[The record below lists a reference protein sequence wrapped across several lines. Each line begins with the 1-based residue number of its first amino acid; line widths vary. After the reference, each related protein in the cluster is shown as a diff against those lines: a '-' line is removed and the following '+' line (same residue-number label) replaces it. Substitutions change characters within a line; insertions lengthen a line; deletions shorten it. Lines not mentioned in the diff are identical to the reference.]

1 MPTGRGQV
9 HAAPMSDQPQAP
21 APVDGANDLP
31 LDPLPPGYIPE
42 QFAKSC
48 DPTSPPPM
56 RMMAARA
63 MAPIPPKH
71 LVPIIYQLMMD
82 PDPKIAAA
90 AQKSF
95 RSLDDKLLN
104 PIVADTNV
112 PPQLLDALCHTLT
125 DNFGVIEKV
134 LLNRATPDPGFIWV
148 AEHATDEKIINVVV
162 ENQERLLRDHDIVRG
177 LKKNPKALRSDLD
190 RAIDFLVREG
200 VFLDDLPE
208 FEDSFV
214 RLGKAE
220 MLAALKKVKIREE
233 LISADERAAA
243 AAAGVSAEEIALQ
256 GHTLSQE
263 EIDELLEEDAPG
275 DAGGRKKWHEMNK
288 MERMKAAMMGGL
300 EFALE
305 AVKSPNKA
313 IATAG
318 INNPKITEAEIP
330 KIIRNKS
337 LCDDVI
343 RAICNT
349 GDWTKSY
356 EVKLNLIQHPKTP
369 ISLVMRWL
377 PLMRQNDLKGLSKS
391 KSIPSNV
398 VQQAKRM
405 LETRGGH

>member
-1 MPTGRGQV
+1 
-9 HAAPMSDQPQAP
+9 MSDQPQP
-21 APVDGANDLP
+21 PVDGGNDLP
-31 LDPLPPGYIPE
+31 LEPLPPGFVPE
-42 QFAKSC
+42 QFAKSA
-48 DPTSPPPM
+48 DPSSPPPM

-90 AQKSF
+90 ATKTF
-95 RSLDDKLLN
+95 KSLDDKLVN
-104 PIVADTNV
+104 PIVADANV
-112 PPQLLDALCHTLT
+112 PPQLLDALCRTLV
-125 DNFGVIEKV
+125 DNFGVIEKL
-134 LLNRATPDPGFIWV
+134 LLNRGTPDPGFVWV
-148 AEHATDEKIINVVV
+148 AEHATDEKVINVVV
-162 ENQERLLRDHDIVRG
+162 ENQERLLRDHNIVRA

-200 VFLDDLPE
+200 VFLEDVPE

-214 RLGKAE
+214 RLGKNE

-233 LISADERAAA
+233 LFTQEERAAA
-243 AAAGVSAEEIALQ
+243 AAAGVAAEELALQ
-256 GHTLSQE
+256 GQALSQE
-263 EIDELLEEDAPG
+263 EIDELLADDVPAEA
-275 DAGGRKKWHEMNK
+275 AGRKRWSEMNK

-305 AVKSPNKA
+305 AIKSPNKA
-313 IATAG
+313 IACAG
-318 INNPKITEAEIP
+318 INNAKITEAEIP

-337 LCDDVI
+337 ICDDVV
-343 RAICNT
+343 RTICNT

-369 ISLVMRWL
+369 ITLVMRWL
-377 PLMRQNDLKGLSKS
+377 PLMRQTDLKGLSRS

-398 VQQAKRM
+398 AQQAKRL
-405 LETRGGH
+405 LETRGQ

>member
-1 MPTGRGQV
+1 
-9 HAAPMSDQPQAP
+9 MSDQPQAP
-21 APVDGANDLP
+21 APADGGNDLP
-31 LDPLPPGYIPE
+31 LEPLPPGAIPE
-42 QFAKSC
+42 QFAKSA
-48 DPTSPPPM
+48 DPASPPPM

-63 MAPIPPKH
+63 MAPIPPKF

-95 RSLDDKLLN
+95 RGLDDKLLA
-104 PIVADTNV
+104 PIVADINL
-112 PPQLLDALCHTLT
+112 PPQILDALCHTLV
-125 DNFGVIEKV
+125 DKFAVIEKV
-134 LLNRATPDPGFIWV
+134 LLNRATPDPGFEWV

-177 LKKNPKALRSDLD
+177 LKKNPRAMRSDLD

-200 VFLDDLPE
+200 VFLEDLPE

-214 RLGKAE
+214 RLGKNE

-233 LISADERAAA
+233 LFTKEEHAAA
-243 AAAGVSAEEIALQ
+243 AAAGVAPEDIALQ
-256 GHTLSQE
+256 GHNLSQE
-263 EIDELLEEDAPG
+263 EIDELLEEDLAEEG
-275 DAGGRKKWHEMNK
+275 ATRKRWTEMNK
-288 MERMKAAMMGGL
+288 MEKMKAAMMGGL

-305 AVKSPNKA
+305 AIRSPNKA

-343 RAICNT
+343 RAICNA

-369 ISLVMRWL
+369 ITLVMRWL
-377 PLMRQNDLKGLSKS
+377 PLMRQNDLKGLAKS

-398 VQQAKRM
+398 AMQAKRM
-405 LETRGGH
+405 LETRTAH

>member
-1 MPTGRGQV
+1 
-9 HAAPMSDQPQAP
+9 MSDQPQP
-21 APVDGANDLP
+21 PVDGGNDLP
-31 LDPLPPGYIPE
+31 LEPLPPGFVPE
-42 QFAKSC
+42 QFAKSA
-48 DPTSPPPM
+48 DPSSPPPM

-90 AQKSF
+90 ATKTF
-95 RSLDDKLLN
+95 RSLDDKLVN
-104 PIVADTNV
+104 PIVADANV
-112 PPQLLDALCHTLT
+112 PPQLLDALCRTLI
-125 DNFGVIEKV
+125 DNFGVIEKL
-134 LLNRATPDPGFIWV
+134 LLNRGTPDPGFVWV

-162 ENQERLLRDHDIVRG
+162 ENQERLLRDHNIVRA
-177 LKKNPKALRSDLD
+177 LKKNPRAMRSDLD

-200 VFLDDLPE
+200 VFLEDVPE

-214 RLGKAE
+214 RLGKNE
-220 MLAALKKVKIREE
+220 MLAALKKVKIRDE
-233 LISADERAAA
+233 LFTPEERAAA
-243 AAAGVSAEEIALQ
+243 AAAGVAAEDLALQ
-256 GHTLSQE
+256 GQALSQE
-263 EIDELLEEDAPG
+263 EIDELLADDVPAEGA
-275 DAGGRKKWHEMNK
+275 GRKRWAEMNK
-288 MERMKAAMMGGL
+288 MEKMKAAMMGGL

-305 AVKSPNKA
+305 AIKSPNKG

-337 LCDDVI
+337 ICDDVV

-369 ISLVMRWL
+369 ITLVMRWL
-377 PLMRQNDLKGLSKS
+377 PLMRQADLKGLSKS

-398 VQQAKRM
+398 AQQAKR
-405 LETRGGH
+405 LLGTRGQ

>member
-1 MPTGRGQV
+1 MPAKDLRV
-9 HAAPMSDQPQAP
+9 HDARMSDQPQAP
-21 APVDGANDLP
+21 APVDANDLP
-31 LDPLPPGYIPE
+31 LEPLPAGYIPE
-42 QFAKSC
+42 QFAKSA

-90 AQKSF
+90 ALKSF
-95 RSLDDKLLN
+95 RGLDDKLLT
-104 PIVADTNV
+104 PIVADANV
-112 PPQLLDALCHTLT
+112 PPQILDALCHTLV
-125 DNFGVIEKV
+125 DNFALIEKL
-134 LLNRATPDPGFIWV
+134 LLNRGTPDPGFCWA
-148 AEHATDEKIINVVV
+148 AEHATDEKVINVVV
-162 ENQERLLRDHDIVRG
+162 ENQERLLRDHNIVRG
-177 LKKNPKALRSDLD
+177 LKKNPRALRSDLD
-190 RAIDFLVREG
+190 RAIDFMVREG
-200 VFLDDLPE
+200 VFLEDVAE

-214 RLGKAE
+214 RLGKNE
-220 MLAALKKVKIREE
+220 MLAALKKVKIRDELFTNEE
-233 LISADERAAA
+233 R
-243 AAAGVSAEEIALQ
+243 AAAGVSAEEFALQ
-256 GHTLSQE
+256 GHNLSQE
-263 EIDELLEEDAPG
+263 EIDELLEEDAPSES
-275 DAGGRKKWHEMNK
+275 GGRKKWHEMNK
-288 MERMKAAMMGGL
+288 MERLKAAMMGGL

-305 AVKSPNKA
+305 AIKSPNKA

-330 KIIRNKS
+330 KVIKNKS
-337 LCDDVI
+337 LCDDVV

-398 VQQAKRM
+398 AQQAKRM

>member
-1 MPTGRGQV
+1 
-9 HAAPMSDQPQAP
+9 MSDQPQAP

-31 LDPLPPGYIPE
+31 LEPLPPGFIPD
-42 QFAKSC
+42 QFAKSA
-48 DPTSPPPM
+48 DPSSPPPM

-90 AQKSF
+90 AVKSF
-95 RSLDDKLLN
+95 RGLDDKLLN
-104 PIVADTNV
+104 PIIGDPNV
-112 PPQLLDALCHTLT
+112 PPQILDALCHTLV
-125 DNFGVIEKV
+125 DKFAIIEKV
-134 LLNRATPDPGFIWV
+134 LLNRGTPDPGFCWV
-148 AEHATDEKIINVVV
+148 AEHATDEKVINVVV
-162 ENQERLLRDHDIVRG
+162 ENQERLLRDHNIVRG

-190 RAIDFLVREG
+190 RAIDFMVREG
-200 VFLDDLPE
+200 VFLEDVPE

-214 RLGKAE
+214 RLGKNE
-220 MLAALKKVKIREE
+220 MLAALKKVKMRDE
-233 LISADERAAA
+233 LFSQEERAAA
-243 AAAGVSAEEIALQ
+243 AAAGVAAEDLVLQ
-256 GHTLSQE
+256 GHNLTQE
-263 EIDELLEEDAPG
+263 EIDELLEEDAP
-275 DAGGRKKWHEMNK
+275 AESGGRKKWHEMNK
-288 MERMKAAMMGGL
+288 MEKMKAAMMGGL
-300 EFALE
+300 EYALE
-305 AVKSPNKA
+305 AIKSPNKA

-330 KIIRNKS
+330 KVIKNKS
-337 LCDDVI
+337 LCDDVV

-398 VQQAKRM
+398 AMQAKRM
-405 LETRGGH
+405 LETRGQ

>member
-1 MPTGRGQV
+1 
-9 HAAPMSDQPQAP
+9 MSDQPQAP
-21 APVDGANDLP
+21 APVDGGNDLP
-31 LDPLPPGYIPE
+31 LEPLPPGAIPE
-42 QFAKSC
+42 QFAKSA
-48 DPTSPPPM
+48 DPASPPPM

-95 RSLDDKLLN
+95 RGLDDKLLA
-104 PIVADTNV
+104 PIVADINL
-112 PPQLLDALCHTLT
+112 PPQILDALCHTLV
-125 DNFGVIEKV
+125 DKFAVIEKV
-134 LLNRATPDPGFIWV
+134 LLNRATPDPGFEWV

-177 LKKNPKALRSDLD
+177 LKKNPRAMRSDLD

-200 VFLDDLPE
+200 VFLEDLPE

-214 RLGKAE
+214 RLGKNE

-233 LISADERAAA
+233 LFTKEEHAAA
-243 AAAGVSAEEIALQ
+243 AAAGVAPEDIALQ
-256 GHTLSQE
+256 GNNLSQE
-263 EIDELLEEDAPG
+263 EIDELLEEDLAEEG
-275 DAGGRKKWHEMNK
+275 ATRKRWTEMNK
-288 MERMKAAMMGGL
+288 MEKMKAAMMGGL

-305 AVKSPNKA
+305 AIRSPNKA

-343 RAICNT
+343 RAICNA

-369 ISLVMRWL
+369 ITLVMRWL
-377 PLMRQNDLKGLSKS
+377 PLMRQNDLKGLAKS

-398 VQQAKRM
+398 AMQAKRM
-405 LETRGGH
+405 LETRTAH

>member
-1 MPTGRGQV
+1 MPAQDLRV
-9 HAAPMSDQPQAP
+9 HDARMSDQPKAP
-21 APVDGANDLP
+21 APVDANDLP
-31 LDPLPPGYIPE
+31 LEPLPAGYIPE
-42 QFAKSC
+42 QFAKSA

-90 AQKSF
+90 ALKSF
-95 RSLDDKLLN
+95 RGLDDKLLT
-104 PIVADTNV
+104 PIVADANV
-112 PPQLLDALCHTLT
+112 PPQILDALCHTLV
-125 DNFGVIEKV
+125 DNFALIEKL
-134 LLNRATPDPGFIWV
+134 LLNRGTPDPGFCWA
-148 AEHATDEKIINVVV
+148 AEHATDEKVINVVV
-162 ENQERLLRDHDIVRG
+162 ENQERLLRDHNIVRG
-177 LKKNPKALRSDLD
+177 LKKNPRALRSDLD
-190 RAIDFLVREG
+190 RAIDFMVREG
-200 VFLDDLPE
+200 VFLEDVAE

-214 RLGKAE
+214 RLGKNE
-220 MLAALKKVKIREE
+220 MLAALKKVKIRDE
-233 LISADERAAA
+233 LFTNEERAAA
-243 AAAGVSAEEIALQ
+243 AAAGVSAEAFALQ
-256 GHTLSQE
+256 GHNLSQE
-263 EIDELLEEDAPG
+263 EIDELLEEDAPSES
-275 DAGGRKKWHEMNK
+275 GGRKKWHEMNK
-288 MERMKAAMMGGL
+288 MERLKAAMMGGL

-305 AVKSPNKA
+305 AIKSPNKA

-330 KIIRNKS
+330 KVIKNKS
-337 LCDDVI
+337 LCDDVV

-356 EVKLNLIQHPKTP
+356 EVKLSLIQHPKTP

-398 VQQAKRM
+398 AQQAKRM